1 MLGYLISFESCEV
14 TIPWTLFFEAFDPKI
29 TCLPTT
35 KLTPPSGLGGRRRLS
50 PTQTFEI
57 KLPSATPC
65 NGGHILDSNHPPS
78 PPSTRKTRR
87 FSIWSGGKL
96 QGCLGDGLGIFRH
109 HLDWFVLATPA
120 HTWLG
125 ALMFFR
131 EIFLRRWTNK
141 NTLGVTRLWW
151 VRNEVPGFTFHNQYL
166 FVARGTTTTP
176 NKSGAWKHCE
186 KPELLSA
193 TKTFPFLNESR

>member
-1 MLGYLISFESCEV
+1 MEEDFLAQHRLLKSNCLQQPRAMEVIFLIV
-14 TIPWTLFFEAFDPKI
+14 TI
-29 TCLPTT
+29 
-35 KLTPPSGLGGRRRLS
+35 
-50 PTQTFEI
+50 
-57 KLPSATPC
+57 
-65 NGGHILDSNHPPS
+65 HPPS

-120 HTWLG
+120 HTWVGDSDVDVFQGDILET
-125 ALMFFR
+125 L
-131 EIFLRRWTNK
+131 NQQK
-141 NTLGVTRLWW
+141 TLGVTRLWW
-151 VRNEVPGFTFHNQYL
+151 VSNEVPGFTFHNQYL
-166 FVARGTTTTP
+166 LVARGTTTTP

-193 TKTFPFLNESR
+193 AKTFPLLNESR